1 MVKGVSQDLHG
12 IDLHTYDIVVL
23 YNPSDVVSLKENF
36 PDFKQENIKFV
47 SFGKSV
53 VKAMEDAG
61 IDIAFKAPT
70 PEAPSVGRAL
80 ELYLSNSR

>member
-1 MVKGVSQDLHG
+1 MQYL
-12 IDLHTYDIVVL
+12 
-23 YNPSDVVSLKENF
+23 NAENF
-36 PDFKQENIKFV
+36 IFLQRDRLLCTDIPFFLVGI

>member
-1 MVKGVSQDLHG
+1 MLCTDIPFFLVG
-12 IDLHTYDIVVL
+12 I
-23 YNPSDVVSLKENF
+23 
-36 PDFKQENIKFV
+36 

-70 PEAPSVGRAL
+70 PEAPSVGRAI